1 MTPPNRFWPFYDDQE
16 VEIYDNPFWD
26 LPGRTR
32 QPRKK
37 KVSAERGRAANADK
51 PVASHSFGKFGLAF
65 TSFSCA
71 VWRWLWADS
80 SRIH

>member
-32 QPRKK
+32 QPRHRRK
-37 KVSAERGRAANADK
+37 DK
-51 PVASHSFGKFGLAF
+51 PASRSKLFLRKVRVGLH
-65 TSFSCA
+65 C
-71 VWRWLWADS
+71 
-80 SRIH
+80 I

>member
-32 QPRKK
+32 QPRKNQVRP
-37 KVSAERGRAANADK
+37 VSDR
-51 PVASHSFGKFGLAF
+51 
-65 TSFSCA
+65 
-71 VWRWLWADS
+71 
-80 SRIH
+80 